1 MIKFKLIYMKH
12 LKLFSENQLRDAF
25 LNSSDYIEPHVS
37 YVLNGGVRYNKPS
50 LDNYIRLYVDGD
62 NVKIKPFLN
71 KQNNRIGEE
80 VLLQRGWNT
89 LDCDSDYQ
97 YSFTTLLQGNNSK
110 LITEIDMTH
119 FKGDIIGNKM
129 LYNTSISS
137 ITIPRTVKT
146 IYNQAFEKTNIQ
158 TVFIP
163 NTLERIIGIAF
174 GYCPN
179 LTEVVF
185 ETGSHAELGYAIF
198 YHNPLLRRVVLP
210 TNLVKLERLLFSDCP
225 SLSEVIMPN
234 NVERIE
240 YDVFSLCTSLEK
252 LTLPSTIK
260 YIDRSVNRSNL
271 SLTILA
277 KEPPTIKS
285 SWQIKEVL
293 VPRESVDAYK
303 NATNGWE
310 QYKDLIKPIE
320 E

>member
-1 MIKFKLIYMKH
+1 MG
-12 LKLFSENQLRDAF
+12 
-25 LNSSDYIEPHVS
+25 
-37 YVLNGGVRYNKPS
+37 GGVRYNKPS

-89 LDCDSDYQ
+89 LDCDSEYQ

-119 FKGDIIGNKM
+119 FTGDVIGNKM
-129 LYNTSISS
+129 LYRTSISS

-146 IYNQAFEKTNIQ
+146 IFNQAFEDTNIQ
-158 TVFIP
+158 TVFVP
-163 NTLERIIGIAF
+163 NTLERITGTAF
-174 GYCPN
+174 GRCTK

-185 ETGSHAELGYAIF
+185 ESGSHAELGNGTF
-198 YHNPLLRRVVLP
+198 YYDPLLRRVVLP
-210 TNLVKLERLLFSDCP
+210 TNLVTLSRLLFSDCP
-225 SLSEVIMPN
+225 SLSEVIIPTN
-234 NVERIE
+234 LERIE
-240 YDVFSLCTSLEK
+240 NDVFSMCPSLET
-252 LTLPSTIK
+252 LTLPATIK
-260 YIDRSVNRSNL
+260 YISRSTTHRSNL

-277 KEPPTIKS
+277 KEPPTIERG
-285 SWQIKEVL
+285 WQFKEVL
-293 VPRESVDAYK
+293 VPREAVDAYK

-310 QYKDLIKPIE
+310 AYKNLIKPIE

>member
-1 MIKFKLIYMKH
+1 MKH
-12 LKLFSENQLRDAF
+12 LKLFAEKSVSDAF

-37 YVLNGGVRYNKPS
+37 YVLNGNVSYNKPS
-50 LDNYIRLYVDGD
+50 LNNYIRLYVDGEG
-62 NVKIKPFLN
+62 VKIKPFLN
-71 KQNNRIGEE
+71 KQNNRLSEKE

-89 LDCDSDYQ
+89 LDCDSEYQ

-119 FKGDIIGNKM
+119 FKGDVIGNKM

-163 NTLERIIGIAF
+163 NTLERIIATAF

-185 ETGSHAELGYAIF
+185 ETGSHADLGYAVF
-198 YHNPLLRRVVLP
+198 YHSPLLRRVVLP
-210 TNLVKLERLLFSDCP
+210 GGLVTLSRYLFSYCT
-225 SLSEVIMPN
+225 SLSEVIIPTN
-234 NVERIE
+234 LERIE
-240 YDVFSLCTSLEK
+240 NDVFSMCTSLET
-252 LTLPSTIK
+252 LTLPATIK
-260 YIDRSVNRSNL
+260 YISASTNRSNL

-277 KEPPTIKS
+277 KEPPTIERN
-285 SWQIKEVL
+285 WHFKEVL
-293 VPRESVDAYK
+293 VPRDSVDAYK

-320 E
+320 D

>member
-1 MIKFKLIYMKH
+1 MKH
-12 LKLFSENQLRDAF
+12 LKLFSENSLREAF
-25 LNSSDYIEPHVS
+25 LNSSDYIEPHIS
-37 YVLNGGVRYNKPS
+37 YVLNGGGVRYNKPS

-62 NVKIKPFLN
+62 GDNVKIAPFLN

-89 LDCDSDYQ
+89 LDCDSEYQ
-97 YSFTTLLQGNNSK
+97 YSFTILLKENNSK

-119 FKGDIIGNKM
+119 FTGDVIGNKM

-158 TVFIP
+158 TVFVP
-163 NTLERIIGIAF
+163 NTLERIVATAF
-174 GYCPN
+174 GYCPK
-179 LTEVVF
+179 LTEVLF
-185 ETGSHAELGYAIF
+185 ETGSHADLGYAVF
-198 YHNPLLRRVVLP
+198 YHSPLLRRVVLP
-210 TNLVKLERLLFSDCP
+210 GGLVTLSRYLFSDCP
-225 SLSEVIMPN
+225 SLSEVIIPTN
-234 NVERIE
+234 LERIE
-240 YDVFSLCTSLEK
+240 SDVFSMCKSLET
-252 LTLPSTIK
+252 LTLPATIK
-260 YIDRSVNRSNL
+260 YISRSTNRSNL

-277 KEPPTIKS
+277 KEPPTIERN
-285 SWQIKEVL
+285 WQFKEIL
-293 VPRESVDAYK
+293 VPREAVDAYK